1 MRGDFMPEKDSV
13 FGEPKKVSSNEL
25 TLYLVRK
32 IKNLTLRVERLEKDV
47 ASLIENNNSE

>member
-1 MRGDFMPEKDSV
+1 MRGDFMPEKDGV

-32 IKNLTLRVERLEKDV
+32 IKNLTLRVERLETDIQKV
-47 ASLIENNNSE
+47 IENMENK